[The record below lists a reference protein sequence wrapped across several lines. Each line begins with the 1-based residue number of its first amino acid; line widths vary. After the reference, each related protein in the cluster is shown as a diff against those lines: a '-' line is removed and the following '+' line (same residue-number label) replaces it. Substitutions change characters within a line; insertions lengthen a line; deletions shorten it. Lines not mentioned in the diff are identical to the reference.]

1 MPTSDGKWSAWERK
15 RGALLELARLVL
27 DRPGALHCAAG
38 DAAGLSGT
46 VYLLTLDADT
56 RLTPGAARAL
66 VGAMLHPLNRAVVD
80 AQRGVVTRGYGLLHP
95 RMATELESAN
105 ATDWARVFAGPGGA
119 DPYGGAC
126 GELYMDCFDRGGC
139 PGKGSLDAR
148 ALRDCCL
155 GRATGSSPVG
165 MYKELARRC
174 TEEGLDFSRV
184 HSVNLDEYIG
194 LAPEHDQSYRYF
206 MNSNLFD
213 HINIDMANTYV
224 AGGVGDVDAGIA
236 EFNAVIERSDVDVQ
250 VLGVG
255 PDGHLGFNEPGS
267 VLHADAHREKLD
279 ESTIDANARFFASR
293 DDVPRY
299 AVTMGMGGIM
309 KARKLLLIISGS
321 KDDAAKK
328 LLLSDEITT
337 ECPVTFM
344 KLHRDAV
351 VIIEQAL
358 ADRIGYKG

>member
-1 MPTSDGKWSAWERK
+1 MKVIIARDYSEQCSA
-15 RGALLELARLVL
+15 
-27 DRPGALHCAAG
+27 AA
-38 DAAGLSGT
+38 DIIEDI
-46 VYLLTLDADT
+46 V
-56 RLTPGAARAL
+56 RAK
-66 VGAMLHPLNRAVVD
+66 P
-80 AQRGVVTRGYGLLHP
+80 
-95 RMATELESAN
+95 
-105 ATDWARVFAGPGGA
+105 
-119 DPYGGAC
+119 
-126 GELYMDCFDRGGC
+126 
-139 PGKGSLDAR
+139 
-148 ALRDCCL
+148 DCCL
-155 GRATGSSPVG
+155 GLATGSSPVG

-184 HSVNLDEYIG
+184 HSVDLDEYIG

-213 HINIDMANTYV
+213 HINIDKANTYV

>member
-1 MPTSDGKWSAWERK
+1 M
-15 RGALLELARLVL
+15 
-27 DRPGALHCAAG
+27 
-38 DAAGLSGT
+38 
-46 VYLLTLDADT
+46 
-56 RLTPGAARAL
+56 
-66 VGAMLHPLNRAVVD
+66 
-80 AQRGVVTRGYGLLHP
+80 
-95 RMATELESAN
+95 
-105 ATDWARVFAGPGGA
+105 
-119 DPYGGAC
+119 
-126 GELYMDCFDRGGC
+126 
-139 PGKGSLDAR
+139 
-148 ALRDCCL
+148 
-155 GRATGSSPVG
+155 
-165 MYKELARRC
+165 
-174 TEEGLDFSRV
+174 
-184 HSVNLDEYIG
+184 
-194 LAPEHDQSYRYF
+194 
-206 MNSNLFD
+206 
-213 HINIDMANTYV
+213 
-224 AGGVGDVDAGIA
+224 
-236 EFNAVIERSDVDVQ
+236 
-250 VLGVG
+250 LGVG